1 MRELSSLP
9 VAQDT
14 LRVKKRRQDLEDKLM
29 QIEDGLRIFSQ
40 PKVYVMNDDWEEEKR
55 MCIIIT
61 WVSLF

>member
-40 PKVYVMNDDWEEEKR
+40 PKVYVMNDD
-55 MCIIIT
+55 
-61 WVSLF
+61 

>member
-1 MRELSSLP
+1 MTIFLQGQADVMRELSSLP

-40 PKVYVMNDDWEEEKR
+40 PKVYVMNDD
-55 MCIIIT
+55 
-61 WVSLF
+61 